1 MILSST
7 IGIIADDLTGANDTA
22 LQFFLKGS
30 NTEIL
35 LGYNDELQNHINVG
49 TWAISTESRNIDK
62 NDAAKIVYETA
73 GVLKSKLN
81 VEHFYKKIDSTLRG
95 NITYEIF
102 AALEA
107 TGKDAA
113 VVAPA
118 YVQEGRI
125 TIGGYQL
132 LKGVPIERTDAAR
145 DPGAPI
151 YESYVPDIL
160 RKPLGDNAKTM
171 VGSIELNVVAKG
183 AGPIAQKMN
192 ELIESG
198 KKIIV
203 ADCVSTIDF
212 EQIVLAMQKSPYNI
226 LPCGSAGLAQALAP
240 LWLGDIKVNKATKTV
255 PKLPKLILSGSA
267 TALSAMQLQKLEN
280 EDDFINK
287 TYFLCLTLKDI
298 IDGVSES
305 VIRRIEENLVNDNIV
320 AVHVCNILEELKTEE
335 AKNFLID
342 EGITKEALSDKITG
356 YLAELASIIKKDR
369 EFILITIGGE
379 TSRACCDAIGAKYLQ
394 VVDGILPAIPL
405 CIDSTAQLI
414 VTKSGNLG
422 TTTTLVEIVQYLE
435 HHENV

>member
-1 MILSST
+1 MILSSS

-35 LGYNDELQNHINVG
+35 LGYNDELQNHVNVG
-49 TWAISTESRNIDK
+49 TWAISTETRNIDK
-62 NDAAKIVYETA
+62 NDAAKVVYDTA
-73 GVLKSKLN
+73 SVLRDNLN

-113 VVAPA
+113 VVSPA

-160 RKPLGDNAKTM
+160 KKPLGENAKSM
-171 VGSIELNVVAKG
+171 VDSIELNVIAKG
-183 AGPIAQKMN
+183 AGPIAQKLN
-192 ELIESG
+192 EIIAAG

-212 EQIVLAMQKSPYNI
+212 EQIVLAMQKSQYDI

-240 LWLGDIKVNKATKTV
+240 FWLGDMKVNKATRMV
-255 PKLPKLILSGSA
+255 PRLPKLILSGSA
-267 TALSAMQLQKLEN
+267 SNISALQIQKLEN
-280 EDDFINK
+280 EEDYSNK
-287 TYFLCLTLKDI
+287 SYFLCLTLKDI
-298 IDGVSES
+298 IEGINEN
-305 VIRRIEENLVNDNIV
+305 VIKRICDNLVQDNIV
-320 AVHVCNILEELKTEE
+320 AVHVCNVLEEVKTDE
-335 AKNFLID
+335 AKNLLID
-342 EGITKEALSDKITG
+342 EGITKEALSKRITG
-356 YLAELASIIKKDR
+356 YLAELAREIKKRSD
-369 EFILITIGGE
+369 FILITIGGE
-379 TSRACCDAIGAKYLQ
+379 TSRACCEAIESKYLQ
-394 VVDGILPAIPL
+394 VADAILPAIPL
-405 CIDSTAQLI
+405 CIDSSAQLI

-422 TTTTLVEIVQYLE
+422 TATTLVEIIQYFE

>member
-22 LQFFLKGS
+22 LQFFIKGS

-49 TWAISTESRNIDK
+49 TWAVSSETRNIDK
-62 NDAAKIVYETA
+62 NEAAKIVYDTA
-73 GVLKSKLN
+73 SVLKDKLN

-102 AALEA
+102 AVLEA

-132 LKGVPIERTDAAR
+132 SKGVPIERTDAAR
-145 DPGAPI
+145 DPKAPI

-160 RKPLGDNAKTM
+160 KKSLGDNAKSM
-171 VGSIELNVVAKG
+171 VDSIELNTVAKG
-183 AGPIAQKMN
+183 AGPIAQRLN
-192 ELIESG
+192 ELIGAG

-203 ADCVSTIDF
+203 VDCVSTIDF
-212 EQIVLAMQKSPYNI
+212 EQIVLAMQKSQYNI

-240 LWLGDIKVNKATKTV
+240 LWLGDMKVNKATKMV

-267 TALSAMQLQKLEN
+267 TKLSALQIQKLEDEPDYSN
-280 EDDFINK
+280 DS
-287 TYFLCLTLKDI
+287 YFLRLTLKDI
-298 IDGVSES
+298 INGVGEN
-305 VIRRIEENLVNDNIV
+305 VVKRICDNLVQNNIV
-320 AVHVCNILEELKTEE
+320 AVHVCNIAQEIDTDE
-335 AKNFLID
+335 AKSLLID
-342 EGITKEALSDKITG
+342 EGITKEALSKMITN
-356 YLAELASIIKKDR
+356 YFAQLASEIKKR
-369 EFILITIGGE
+369 AEFILITIGGE
-379 TSRACCDAIGAKYLQ
+379 TSRACCEAIESKYLQ
-394 VVDGILPAIPL
+394 VVDAILPAIPL
-405 CIDSTAQLI
+405 CIDSSAQLV

-422 TTTTLVEIVQYLE
+422 TSSTLVEIIQYLE
-435 HHENV
+435 HHQNV

>member
-35 LGYNDELQNHINVG
+35 LDYNDELQNHINVG
-49 TWAISTESRNIDK
+49 TWAISTETRNIDK
-62 NDAAKIVYETA
+62 NDAAKIVYDISNIF
-73 GVLKSKLN
+73 KDKLN

-113 VVAPA
+113 VVVPA

-151 YESYVPDIL
+151 YESYIPDIL
-160 RKPLGDNAKTM
+160 KKPLGDNAKNM
-171 VGSIELNVVAKG
+171 IDSIELNIVAKG
-183 AGPIAQKMN
+183 AGPIAQKLN
-192 ELIESG
+192 ELIGSG

-203 ADCVSTIDF
+203 VDCVSTIDF
-212 EQIVLAMQKSPYNI
+212 EQIVLAMQKTSYEI

-240 LWLGDIKVNKATKTV
+240 LWLGDLKVNKATKTV

-267 TALSAMQLQKLEN
+267 TTLSALQLQKLEN
-280 EDDFINK
+280 EDDFLNK
-287 TYFLCLTLKDI
+287 TYFVSLTLNDI
-298 IDGVSES
+298 MGGVEES
-305 VIRRIEENLVNDNIV
+305 VIKRVKENLNDDNIV
-320 AVHVCNILEELKTEE
+320 AVHVCDILEETKKEE
-335 AKNFLID
+335 AKNLLID
-342 EGITKEALSDKITG
+342 QGITKEALSDKITG
-356 YLAELASIIKKDR
+356 YLAELANVIKKDR
-369 EFILITIGGE
+369 EFILIAIGGE

-405 CIDSTAQLI
+405 CIDSTAQLV

-422 TTTTLVEIVQYLE
+422 TTTTLVEIVRYLE
-435 HHENV
+435 HHENA

>member
-1 MILSST
+1 MILSDV

-35 LGYNDELQNHINVG
+35 LGYDDELQNHINVG

-62 NDAAKIVYETA
+62 NDAAKIVYDNA
-73 GVLKSKLN
+73 VALKEKLN

-113 VVAPA
+113 IVAPA
-118 YVQEGRI
+118 FVQEGRI

-132 LKGVPIERTDAAR
+132 SKGVPIERTDAAR

-160 RKPLGDNAKTM
+160 KKQLGDNAKTM
-171 VGSIELNVVAKG
+171 VASIELNVVAKG
-183 AGPIAQKMN
+183 AGPIAQKIT
-192 ELIESG
+192 ELIEAG

-203 ADCVSTIDF
+203 VDCVSTIDF
-212 EQIVLAMQKSPYNI
+212 EQIVLAMQKSPYNL

-240 LWLGDIKVNKATKTV
+240 LWLGDYKVNKTTKTV
-255 PKLPKLILSGSA
+255 PRLPKLILSGSA
-267 TALSAMQLQKLEN
+267 TTLSALQIQKLQ
-280 EDDFINK
+280 DDDDYSDKSYFI
-287 TYFLCLTLKDI
+287 CLTLKDI
-298 IDGVSES
+298 IEGVSEG
-305 VIRRIEENLVNDNIV
+305 VIKRVLDNLVQDNIV
-320 AVHVCNILEELKTEE
+320 SVHVCGVLDEVKTEE
-335 AKNFLID
+335 GKNLLID
-342 EGITKEALSDKITG
+342 EGITKEALSQKITL
-356 YLAELASIIKKDR
+356 YLAELAQEIKKHS

-379 TSRACCDAIGAKYLQ
+379 TSRACCSAIDSKYLQ
-394 VVDGILPAIPL
+394 VVDAILPAIPL
-405 CIDSTAQLI
+405 CIDSSAQLI

-422 TTTTLVEIVQYLE
+422 TVSTLVEIIQYFE
-435 HHENV
+435 CHENV

>member
-35 LGYNDELQNHINVG
+35 LDYNDELQNHINVG
-49 TWAISTESRNIDK
+49 TWAISTETRNIDK
-62 NDAAKIVYETA
+62 NDAAKIVYDISNIF
-73 GVLKSKLN
+73 KDKLN

-113 VVAPA
+113 VVVPA

-151 YESYVPDIL
+151 YESYIPDIL
-160 RKPLGDNAKTM
+160 KKPLGDNAKNM
-171 VGSIELNVVAKG
+171 IDSIELNIVAKG
-183 AGPIAQKMN
+183 AGPIAQKLN
-192 ELIESG
+192 ELIGSG

-203 ADCVSTIDF
+203 VDCVSTIDF
-212 EQIVLAMQKSPYNI
+212 EQIVLAMQKTSYEI

-240 LWLGDIKVNKATKTV
+240 LWLGDLKVNKATKTV

-267 TALSAMQLQKLEN
+267 TTLSALQLQKLEN
-280 EDDFINK
+280 EDDFLNK
-287 TYFLCLTLKDI
+287 TYFVSLTLNDI
-298 IDGVSES
+298 MGGVEES
-305 VIRRIEENLVNDNIV
+305 VIKRVKENLSDDNIV
-320 AVHVCNILEELKTEE
+320 AVHVCNILEETKKEE
-335 AKNFLID
+335 AKNLLID
-342 EGITKEALSDKITG
+342 QGITKEALSDKITG
-356 YLAELASIIKKDR
+356 YLAELANVIKKDR
-369 EFILITIGGE
+369 EFILIAIGGE

-405 CIDSTAQLI
+405 CIDSTAQLV

-422 TTTTLVEIVQYLE
+422 TTTTLVEIVRYLE
-435 HHENV
+435 HHENA

>member
-1 MILSST
+1 MILSSS

-35 LGYNDELQNHINVG
+35 LGYNDELQNHVNVG
-49 TWAISTESRNIDK
+49 TWAISTETRNIDK
-62 NDAAKIVYETA
+62 NDAAKVVYDTA
-73 GVLKSKLN
+73 SVLRDNLN

-160 RKPLGDNAKTM
+160 KKPLGENAKSM
-171 VGSIELNVVAKG
+171 VDSIELNVIAKG
-183 AGPIAQKMN
+183 AGPIAQKLN
-192 ELIESG
+192 EIIAAG

-212 EQIVLAMQKSPYNI
+212 EQIVLAMQKSQYDI

-240 LWLGDIKVNKATKTV
+240 FWLGDMKVNKATRMV
-255 PKLPKLILSGSA
+255 PRLPKLILSGSA
-267 TALSAMQLQKLEN
+267 SNISALQIQKLEN
-280 EDDFINK
+280 EEDYSNK
-287 TYFLCLTLKDI
+287 SYFLCLTLKDI
-298 IDGVSES
+298 IEGINEN
-305 VIRRIEENLVNDNIV
+305 VIKRICDNLVQDNIV
-320 AVHVCNILEELKTEE
+320 AVHVCNVLEEVKTDE
-335 AKNFLID
+335 AKNLLID
-342 EGITKEALSDKITG
+342 EGITKEALSKRITG
-356 YLAELASIIKKDR
+356 YLAELAREIKKRSD
-369 EFILITIGGE
+369 FILITIGGE
-379 TSRACCDAIGAKYLQ
+379 TSRACCEAIESKYLQ
-394 VVDGILPAIPL
+394 VADAILPAIPL
-405 CIDSTAQLI
+405 CIDSSAQLI

-422 TTTTLVEIVQYLE
+422 TATTLVEIIQYFE

>member
-35 LGYNDELQNHINVG
+35 LDYSDELQNHINVG

-62 NDAAKIVYETA
+62 NDAAKIVYDSA
-73 GVLKSKLN
+73 LILKEKLN

-113 VVAPA
+113 IVAPA
-118 YVQEGRI
+118 FVQEGRI

-132 LKGVPIERTDAAR
+132 SKGVPIERTDAAR

-160 RKPLGDNAKTM
+160 KKQLGDNAKNM
-171 VGSIELNVVAKG
+171 VDSIELNVVAKG
-183 AGPIAQKMN
+183 AGPIAQKIT
-192 ELIESG
+192 ELVEAG

-203 ADCVSTIDF
+203 VDCVSTVDF
-212 EQIVLAMQKSPYNI
+212 EQIVLAMQKSPYDL
-226 LPCGSAGLAQALAP
+226 LPCGSAGLAQALASH
-240 LWLGDIKVNKATKTV
+240 WLEEIKVNKATKKV
-255 PKLPKLILSGSA
+255 PRLPKLILSGSA
-267 TALSAMQLQKLEN
+267 TTLSALQLQKLEN
-280 EDDFINK
+280 EDDFSNK
-287 TYFLCLTLKDI
+287 SYFLCLTLKDI
-298 IDGVSES
+298 INGVSENI
-305 VIRRIEENLVNDNIV
+305 VRRVLDNLVQDNIV
-320 AVHVCNILEELKTEE
+320 AVHVCGVLEEVKNEE
-335 AKNFLID
+335 GKNILID
-342 EGITKEALSDKITG
+342 EGITKEALSKRITK
-356 YLAELASIIKKDR
+356 YLAELVLEIKKQA

-379 TSRACCDAIGAKYLQ
+379 TSRACCSAIESKYLQ
-394 VVDGILPAIPL
+394 VADAILPAIPL
-405 CIDSTAQLI
+405 CLDSSAQLV

-422 TTTTLVEIVQYLE
+422 TTSTLVEIIQYLE

>member
-35 LGYNDELQNHINVG
+35 LNYNDELQNHINVG

-62 NDAAKIVYETA
+62 NDAAKVVYDIANTFKE
-73 GVLKSKLN
+73 KLN

-107 TGKDAA
+107 TGKEAA
-113 VVAPA
+113 VVVPA

-160 RKPLGDNAKTM
+160 KKPLGDNAKNM
-171 VGSIELNVVAKG
+171 VASIELNVVAKG
-183 AGPIAQKMN
+183 AGPIAQKLN
-192 ELIESG
+192 ELINAG

-212 EQIVLAMQKSPYNI
+212 EQIVLAMQKSPYDI

-240 LWLGDIKVNKATKTV
+240 VWLGDIKANKTTKKV

-267 TALSAMQLQKLEN
+267 TTLSALQLQKLEN
-280 EDDFINK
+280 EDDYSNK
-287 TYFLCLTLKDI
+287 SYYLRLTLKDI
-298 IDGVSES
+298 INGVSDS
-305 VIRRIEENLVNDNIV
+305 LIRRVCENLVQDNIV
-320 AVHVCNILEELKTEE
+320 VVHVSDILEEIKTDD
-335 AKNFLID
+335 AKNLLID
-342 EGITKEALSDKITG
+342 EGITKEALSTKITC
-356 YLAELASIIKKDR
+356 YLAELAREIKKCS

-379 TSRACCDAIGAKYLQ
+379 TSHACCNAIGAKYLQ
-394 VVDGILPAIPL
+394 VVDAILPAIPL
-405 CIDSTAQLI
+405 CIDSSAQLI

-422 TTTTLVEIVQYLE
+422 TATTLVEIVQYLE

>member
-1 MILSST
+1 MILSSS

-22 LQFFLKGS
+22 LQFFIKGS

-35 LGYNDELQNHINVG
+35 LGYNDELQNHVNVG
-49 TWAISTESRNIDK
+49 TWAISTETRNIDK
-62 NDAAKIVYETA
+62 NDAAKIVYDTA
-73 GVLKSKLN
+73 SVLSEKLN

-132 LKGVPIERTDAAR
+132 SKGVPIERTDAAR

-160 RKPLGDNAKTM
+160 KKPLGENAKAM
-171 VGSIELNVVAKG
+171 VDSIELNVVAKG
-183 AGPIAQKMN
+183 AGPIAQKLN
-192 ELIESG
+192 ELIGAG

-212 EQIVLAMQKSPYNI
+212 EQIVLAMQKSQYNI

-240 LWLGDIKVNKATKTV
+240 LWLGDMKINKTTRMV
-255 PKLPKLILSGSA
+255 PRLPKLILSGSA
-267 TALSAMQLQKLEN
+267 SNISALQIQKLEN
-280 EDDFINK
+280 EEDYSNK
-287 TYFLCLTLKDI
+287 SYFLCLTLKDI
-298 IDGVSES
+298 INGINEN
-305 VIRRIEENLVNDNIV
+305 VIKRICDNLVQDNIV
-320 AVHVCNILEELKTEE
+320 AVHVCNVIEEAKTEE
-335 AKNFLID
+335 AKNLLID
-342 EGITKEALSDKITG
+342 EGITKEALSKRITG
-356 YLAELASIIKKDR
+356 YLAELAREIKKRSD
-369 EFILITIGGE
+369 FILITIGGE
-379 TSRACCDAIGAKYLQ
+379 TSRACCEAIDSKYLQ
-394 VVDGILPAIPL
+394 VADAILPAIPL
-405 CIDSTAQLI
+405 CIDSSAQLI

-422 TTTTLVEIVQYLE
+422 NVSTLVEIIQYLE

>member
-22 LQFFLKGS
+22 LQFFIKGS

-35 LGYNDELQNHINVG
+35 LGYSDELQNHVNVG
-49 TWAISTESRNIDK
+49 TWAISTETRNIDK
-62 NDAAKIVYETA
+62 NDAAKIVYSTA
-73 GVLKSKLN
+73 SVLKDKLN

-145 DPGAPI
+145 DPKAPI

-160 RKPLGDNAKTM
+160 KKPLGENAKSI
-171 VGSIELNVVAKG
+171 VDSIELNTIAKG
-183 AGPIAQKMN
+183 AGPVAQKLN
-192 ELIESG
+192 ELIAAG

-203 ADCVSTIDF
+203 ADCVSTVDF
-212 EQIVLAMQKSPYNI
+212 EQIVLAMQKSQYNI

-240 LWLGDIKVNKATKTV
+240 LWLGDMKVNKATRMV

-267 TALSAMQLQKLEN
+267 AKLSALQIQKLEDEADYSN
-280 EDDFINK
+280 DS
-287 TYFLCLTLKDI
+287 YFVCLTLKDI
-298 IDGVSES
+298 INGVSDS
-305 VIRRIEENLVNDNIV
+305 VVKRICDNLVQDNIV
-320 AVHVCNILEELKTEE
+320 AVHVCNISGEVDTDGGKSL
-335 AKNFLID
+335 LID
-342 EGITKEALSDKITG
+342 EGITKEALSKKITN
-356 YLAELASIIKKDR
+356 YLAQLASEIKKR
-369 EFILITIGGE
+369 AEFILITIGGE
-379 TSRACCDAIGAKYLQ
+379 TSRACCEAIESKYLQ
-394 VVDGILPAIPL
+394 VVDAILPAIPL
-405 CIDSTAQLI
+405 CIDSCAQLI

-422 TTTTLVEIVQYLE
+422 TSSTLLEIIQYLE
-435 HHENV
+435 HHQNV

>member
-22 LQFFLKGS
+22 LQFFLKGL

-35 LGYNDELQNHINVG
+35 LSYNDELQNHINVG
-49 TWAISTESRNIDK
+49 TWAISTETRNIEK
-62 NDAAKIVYETA
+62 NDAAKVVYDIANVFKE
-73 GVLKSKLN
+73 KLN

-125 TIGGYQL
+125 TVGGYQL

-145 DPGAPI
+145 DPSAPI

-160 RKPLGDNAKTM
+160 KKPLGDNAKNM
-171 VGSIELNVVAKG
+171 VASIELNIVAKG
-183 AGPIAQKMN
+183 AGPIAQKLN
-192 ELIESG
+192 ELIGSG

-212 EQIVLAMQKSPYNI
+212 EQIVLAMQKSPYEI
-226 LPCGSAGLAQALAP
+226 LPCGSAGLAQALASV
-240 LWLGDIKVNKATKTV
+240 WLDDIKINKTTKTV
-255 PKLPKLILSGSA
+255 PRLPKLILSGSA
-267 TALSAMQLQKLEN
+267 TSLSALQLQKLED
-280 EDDFINK
+280 EDDYSNK
-287 TYFLCLTLKDI
+287 SYFLRLTLKDI
-298 IDGVSES
+298 INGVSEN
-305 VIRRIEENLVNDNIV
+305 VVKRICDNLVQDNIV
-320 AVHVCNILEELKTEE
+320 AVHVSGITEEIKTEE
-335 AKNFLID
+335 AKNLLID
-342 EGITKEALSDKITG
+342 EGITKEALSYKITC
-356 YLAELASIIKKDR
+356 YLSELAREIKKCS

-379 TSRACCDAIGAKYLQ
+379 TSHECCDAIGAKYLQ
-394 VVDGILPAIPL
+394 VVDAILPAIPL

-422 TTTTLVEIVQYLE
+422 SASTLVEIVQYLE
-435 HHENV
+435 HHENL

>member
-35 LGYNDELQNHINVG
+35 LGYNDELKNHVNVG

-62 NDAAKIVYETA
+62 NDAAKIVYEMT
-73 GVLKSKLN
+73 GVLSEKLN

-132 LKGVPIERTDAAR
+132 SKGVPIERTDAAR

-160 RKPLGDNAKTM
+160 KKPLGDNAKNM
-171 VGSIELNVVAKG
+171 VDSIELNVVAKG
-183 AGPIAQKMN
+183 AGPIAQKLN
-192 ELIESG
+192 ELIADG

-203 ADCVSTIDF
+203 ADCVSTVDF
-212 EQIVLAMQKSPYNI
+212 EQIVLAMQKTQYNI

-240 LWLGDIKVNKATKTV
+240 VWLGDVKVNKTTKTV
-255 PKLPKLILSGSA
+255 PRLPKLVLSGSA
-267 TALSAMQLQKLEN
+267 TTLSALQIQKLEN
-280 EDDFINK
+280 EDDFSNK
-287 TYFLCLTLKDI
+287 SYFLCLTLNDI
-298 IDGVSES
+298 VGGVSDNIIKRVED
-305 VIRRIEENLVNDNIV
+305 NLVDDNIV
-320 AVHVCNILEELKTEE
+320 VVHVCGVLEEVKTDE
-335 AKNFLID
+335 AKSLLID
-342 EGITKEALSDKITG
+342 EGITKEALSNRITG
-356 YLAELASIIKKDR
+356 YLAELAREIKKRR
-369 EFILITIGGE
+369 EFIIVTIGGE
-379 TSRACCDAIGAKYLQ
+379 TSHACCDAIGAKYLQ
-394 VVDGILPAIPL
+394 VVDAILPAIPL
-405 CIDSTAQLI
+405 CIDSTAQLV

-422 TTTTLVEIVQYLE
+422 TTSTLVEIVRYLE

>member
-1 MILSST
+1 MILSSV

-35 LGYNDELQNHINVG
+35 LGYDDELQNHVNVG
-49 TWAISTESRNIDK
+49 TWAISTESRNIEK
-62 NDAAKIVYETA
+62 NEAAKIVYHTA
-73 GVLKSKLN
+73 EVFKEKLN

-132 LKGVPIERTDAAR
+132 SKGVPIERTDAAR

-160 RKPLGDNAKTM
+160 KKQLGDNAKNM
-171 VGSIELNVVAKG
+171 IGSIELNTIAKG
-183 AGPIAQKMN
+183 AGPIVQKLG
-192 ELIESG
+192 ELISQG
-198 KKIIV
+198 KKIIIV
-203 ADCVSTIDF
+203 DCVSTIDF
-212 EQIVLAMQKSPYNI
+212 EQIVLALQKSPYDI

-240 LWLGDIKVNKATKTV
+240 VWLNDMKVNKATKTV
-255 PKLPKLILSGSA
+255 PRLPKLILSGSA
-267 TALSAMQLQKLEN
+267 SSLSALQLKKLEN
-280 EDDFINK
+280 EDDYTNNSYFISLSLN
-287 TYFLCLTLKDI
+287 DI
-298 IDGVSES
+298 INGVSDS
-305 VIRRIEENLVNDNIV
+305 IVRRACENLANDNIV
-320 AVHVCNILEELKTEE
+320 AVHVSDMIEEIKSEE
-335 AKNFLID
+335 AKNLLID
-342 EGITKEALSDKITG
+342 EGITKAHLSKKITA
-356 YLAELASIIKKDR
+356 YLAELARAVKKQC

-379 TSRACCDAIGAKYLQ
+379 TSQACCSAVDAKYLQ
-394 VVDGILPAIPL
+394 VVDAILPAIPL
-405 CIDSTAQLI
+405 CIDSSAQLI

-422 TTTTLVEIVQYLE
+422 TSSTLVEIIKYFE
-435 HHENV
+435 HHQNL

>member
-35 LGYNDELQNHINVG
+35 LDYNDELQNHINVG
-49 TWAISTESRNIDK
+49 TWAISTETRNIDK
-62 NDAAKIVYETA
+62 NDAAKIVYDISNIF
-73 GVLKSKLN
+73 KDKLN

-113 VVAPA
+113 VVVPA

-151 YESYVPDIL
+151 YESYIPDIL
-160 RKPLGDNAKTM
+160 KKPLGDNAKNM
-171 VGSIELNVVAKG
+171 IDSIELNIVAKG
-183 AGPIAQKMN
+183 AGPIAQKLN
-192 ELIESG
+192 ELIGSG

-203 ADCVSTIDF
+203 VDCVSTIDF
-212 EQIVLAMQKSPYNI
+212 EQIVLAMQKTSYEI

-240 LWLGDIKVNKATKTV
+240 LWLGDLKVNKATKTV

-267 TALSAMQLQKLEN
+267 TTLSALQLQKLEN
-280 EDDFINK
+280 EDDFLNK
-287 TYFLCLTLKDI
+287 TYFVSLTLNDI
-298 IDGVSES
+298 MGGVEES
-305 VIRRIEENLVNDNIV
+305 VIKRVKENLSDDNIV
-320 AVHVCNILEELKTEE
+320 AVHVCNILEETKKEE
-335 AKNFLID
+335 AKNLLID
-342 EGITKEALSDKITG
+342 QGITKEALSDKITG
-356 YLAELASIIKKDR
+356 YLAELANVIKKDR
-369 EFILITIGGE
+369 EFIFIAIGGE

-405 CIDSTAQLI
+405 CIDSTAQLV

-422 TTTTLVEIVQYLE
+422 TTTTLVEIVRYLE
-435 HHENV
+435 HHENA